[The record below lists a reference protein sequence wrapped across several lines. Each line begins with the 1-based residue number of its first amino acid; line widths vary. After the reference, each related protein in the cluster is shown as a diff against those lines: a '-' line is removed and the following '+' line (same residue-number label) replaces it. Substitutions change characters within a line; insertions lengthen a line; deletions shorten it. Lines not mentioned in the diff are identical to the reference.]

1 MGKRSTRR
9 RNIVSDATGIEFVP
23 DETGGVTI
31 VIDGFPQSYVHPA
44 DPGLLPFE
52 YVQHLAAIVDV
63 LPIGKVT
70 VTHIGGAGL
79 SLARYVE
86 FTRPGSPQIVFE
98 PRADLTERVRAELPL
113 PRGHR
118 IRVRPVTGEEGIVD
132 LGDGSADLVVVDA
145 FSDGRL
151 PAPLARI
158 TFWQQAARVAG
169 EGGTVAVNIP
179 DNPGLGYA
187 ARVVATA
194 RAAGLGHAVLIA
206 THEVLRGRRFGNV
219 VAAVSASPLP
229 QDELARRVGRA
240 AFPTGIRR
248 ESDTA
253 RLTATAAP
261 IREDEDV
268 PSPTPPTPGTWRA
281 L

>member
-1 MGKRSTRR
+1 MGKRSARR
-9 RNIVSDATGIEFVP
+9 RESVIDSGIEFVP

-31 VIDGFPQSYVHPA
+31 VIDGFPQSYVHTA

-52 YVQHLAAIVDV
+52 YVQHLAAVVDV

-70 VTHIGGAGL
+70 VTHIGGGGL

-98 PRADLTERVRAELPL
+98 PRADLTERVREELPL

-118 IRVRPVTGEEGIVD
+118 IRVRPALGEVGILD
-132 LGDGSADLVVVDA
+132 LGDDSADLIVIDA
-145 FSDGRL
+145 FADGRV
-151 PAPLARI
+151 PASLARAA
-158 TFWQQAARVAG
+158 FWREAARVAG
-169 EGGTVAVNIP
+169 GEGIVAINVP

-194 RAAGLGHAVLIA
+194 RTAGLGHAVLIA

-219 VAAVSASPLP
+219 VVALSAAPLP
-229 QDELARRVGRA
+229 QDELARRVARA

-248 ESDTA
+248 ETDTA

-261 IREDEDV
+261 IRDDEDA
-268 PSPTPPTPGTWRA
+268 PSPAPPEPGVWRA
-281 L
+281 V

>member
-1 MGKRSTRR
+1 MGKRSARR
-9 RNIVSDATGIEFVP
+9 RAIVTDATGIEFVP

-31 VIDGFPQSYVHPA
+31 VIDGFPQSYVHAA

-63 LPIGKVT
+63 LPIGKIT

-118 IRVRPVTGEEGIVD
+118 IRVRPTTGEAGITD
-132 LGDGSADLVVVDA
+132 LADASADLIVIDA
-145 FSDGRL
+145 FADGRV
-151 PAPLARI
+151 PAALARI
-158 TFWQQAARVAG
+158 SFWQQVARVAG
-169 EGGTVAVNIP
+169 EQGIVAINVP

-187 ARVVATA
+187 ARIVATA
-194 RAAGLGHAVLIA
+194 RAAGLGHAVLVA
-206 THEVLRGRRFGNV
+206 THEVMRGRRFGNV
-219 VAAVSASPLP
+219 VAALSATRLP
-229 QDELARRVGRA
+229 EDELARRVARA

-261 IREDEDV
+261 IRDDEDA
-268 PSPTPPTPGTWRA
+268 PSPTPPEPGVWRA
-281 L
+281 V

>member
-1 MGKRSTRR
+1 MSRRSTRR
-9 RNIVSDATGIEFVP
+9 RSNASDATGIEFVT
-23 DETGGVTI
+23 DESGGVTI
-31 VIDGFPQSYVHPA
+31 VIDGFPQSYVHAA

-52 YVQHLAAIVDV
+52 YVQHLAAVVDV
-63 LPIGKVT
+63 LPIGKIT
-70 VTHIGGAGL
+70 VTHIGGAGM
-79 SLARYVE
+79 SLPRYVE

-98 PRADLTERVRAELPL
+98 PRAELTERVRTELPL

-118 IRVRPVTGEEGIVD
+118 IRVRPRTGESGILD
-132 LGDGSADLVVVDA
+132 LGDDSADLIVVDA
-145 FSDGRL
+145 FAAGRI

-158 TFWQQAARVAG
+158 RFWQDAARVAG
-169 EGGTVAVNIP
+169 PTGIIAVNIP

-187 ARVVATA
+187 ARIVATA
-194 RAAGLGHAVLIA
+194 RAAGLEHAVLIA

-219 VAAVSASPLP
+219 VAALSAAPLP
-229 QDELARRVGRA
+229 QDELARRVARA

-261 IREDEDV
+261 IRADEDA
-268 PSPTPPTPGTWRA
+268 PSPTPPTPGVWRA
-281 L
+281 V

>member
-1 MGKRSTRR
+1 MGKRSARR
-9 RNIVSDATGIEFVP
+9 RETVIETGIEFVP
-23 DETGGVTI
+23 DEIGGVTI
-31 VIDGFPQSYVHPA
+31 LIDGFPQSYVHAA

-52 YVQHLAAIVDV
+52 YVQHLAAVVDV

-79 SLARYVE
+79 TLARYVE

-98 PRADLTERVRAELPL
+98 PRVDLTARVREELPL

-118 IRVRPVTGEEGIVD
+118 IRVRPALGEVGILDLGDDSADLVVIDAFADGRVPAALARSSFWRQATRVAGEEGIV
-132 LGDGSADLVVVDA
+132 AINV
-145 FSDGRL
+145 
-151 PAPLARI
+151 
-158 TFWQQAARVAG
+158 
-169 EGGTVAVNIP
+169 P

-187 ARVVATA
+187 ARIVATA
-194 RAAGLGHAVLIA
+194 RTAGLGHAVLIA

-219 VAAVSASPLP
+219 VAALSAAPLP
-229 QDELARRVGRA
+229 QDELARRVARA

-248 ESDTA
+248 ETDTA

-261 IREDEDV
+261 IRDDEDA
-268 PSPTPPTPGTWRA
+268 PSPTPPEPGVWRA
-281 L
+281 V

>member
-1 MGKRSTRR
+1 MGKRSARR
-9 RNIVSDATGIEFVP
+9 RETVIETGIEFVP
-23 DETGGVTI
+23 DEIGGVTI
-31 VIDGFPQSYVHPA
+31 LIDGFPQSYVHAA

-52 YVQHLAAIVDV
+52 YVQHLAAVVDV

-79 SLARYVE
+79 TLARYVE

-98 PRADLTERVRAELPL
+98 PRVDLTARVREELPL

-118 IRVRPVTGEEGIVD
+118 IRVRPALGEVGILD
-132 LGDGSADLVVVDA
+132 LGDDSADLVVIDA
-145 FSDGRL
+145 FADGRV
-151 PAPLARI
+151 PAALARSS
-158 TFWQQAARVAG
+158 FWRQAARVAG
-169 EGGTVAVNIP
+169 EEGIVAINVP

-187 ARVVATA
+187 ARIVATA
-194 RAAGLGHAVLIA
+194 RTAGLGHAVLIA

-219 VAAVSASPLP
+219 VAALSAAPLP
-229 QDELARRVGRA
+229 QDELARRVARA

-248 ESDTA
+248 ETDTA

-261 IREDEDV
+261 IRDDEDA
-268 PSPTPPTPGTWRA
+268 PSPTPPEPGVWRA
-281 L
+281 V